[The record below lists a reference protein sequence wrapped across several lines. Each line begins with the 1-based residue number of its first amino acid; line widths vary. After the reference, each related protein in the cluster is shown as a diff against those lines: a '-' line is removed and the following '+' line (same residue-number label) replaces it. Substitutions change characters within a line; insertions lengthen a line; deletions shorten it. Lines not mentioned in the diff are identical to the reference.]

1 MLKAWA
7 LGARARWL
15 AIAGL
20 VAILAGC
27 AAMGPGDDRG
37 VVAQRVKERWDA
49 VIAGD
54 LRKAYGYISP
64 AGRSV
69 LTYEGYE
76 RGIRKGFHRAARVEE
91 VRCTGPELCE
101 VTLEI
106 EYEFSGRRMKT
117 PFFEKWVRQDSQW
130 WYLYE
135 K

>member
-1 MLKAWA
+1 MAAASRAWA
-7 LGARARWL
+7 R
-15 AIAGL
+15 IATCALL
-20 VAILAGC
+20 VAMVAGC
-27 AAMGPGDDRG
+27 AALG
-37 VVAQRVKERWDA
+37 VGEPRELVAERAKERWDA

-64 AGRSV
+64 AGRTV
-69 LTYEGYE
+69 VPYEAYE
-76 RGIRKGFHRAARVEE
+76 KSIRKGFHKAARVTE

-106 EYEFSGRRMKT
+106 EYVFSGRQMKT
-117 PFFEKWVRQDSQW
+117 PFFEKWVKQDSQW

>member
-1 MLKAWA
+1 L
-7 LGARARWL
+7 
-15 AIAGL
+15 L
-20 VAILAGC
+20 VAIAAGC
-27 AAMGPGDDRG
+27 AAIGAGSDRE
-37 VVAQRVKERWDA
+37 VVAELSKERWDA

-54 LRKAYGYISP
+54 LRKAYGYVSP
-64 AGRSV
+64 AGRTV
-69 LTYEGYE
+69 LPYEGYE
-76 RGIRKGFHRAARVEE
+76 RSIRKGFHKAARVTE

-117 PFFEKWVRQDSQW
+117 PFFEKWVKQDSQW

>member
-1 MLKAWA
+1 MAAVKRPWA
-7 LGARARWL
+7 RLLASAL
-15 AIAGL
+15 LIAIA
-20 VAILAGC
+20 AGC
-27 AAMGPGDDRG
+27 AALDSRDGRE
-37 VVAQRVKERWDA
+37 VVTQRAKERWDA

-54 LRKAYGYISP
+54 LKKAYGFISP
-64 AGRSV
+64 AGRTV

-76 RGIRKGFHRAARVEE
+76 KSIRKGFHRAARVTE

-130 WYLYE
+130 WHLYE